1 MTQLT
6 RCFNY
11 REYLERENEP
21 RSQRL
26 TKLLLLLVS
35 DLDSSDKYY
44 FDQEEAEKAIKFAE
58 LIARY
63 EGVELADFQKFI
75 LASIYGWR
83 RRDNDLKRFRNIYIS
98 LGRKNTKS
106 FLSSIISLYELL
118 YGESQPTNRQIYI
131 AANSMRQAQNL
142 FDMAKNNVN
151 HLKRASAHARNNLE
165 NYAKKITYKHSKS
178 FIEVIT
184 NARKLDGLNVS
195 CFILDEYSMSPTNE
209 MRDVLVSSQM
219 LQKSPLNIIVSTH
232 SMELSYPWLATEIPM
247 IDSILNGETPFENYL
262 PIFYELDN
270 ENEINNETMWLKAN
284 PLLEKLGSSGYE
296 YLRSELQRA
305 KASKDVIPVYVK
317 NFNLIVKQSASA
329 LYSYQDYSNNIHSFS
344 LGACKGLDAYV
355 GVDLSYTNDLTS
367 VIFNVIKGEKVL
379 VFPFNFV
386 VELDDYPLTE
396 RARIEGVNYS
406 ALEQQG
412 QVIVCQDRINSIEVG
427 DLIVDVIE
435 QYGLHLKGIYFDG
448 ALSSSF
454 IEKLTS
460 EGYGDYLNIVRQG
473 AFTLSPATQSFG
485 EFLRNGRVKF
495 QENELMKNALINV
508 REKRVNDALFFDKG
522 KNRQKIDSYAAMINC
537 WTELP
542 FADYSQ
548 ATEEKL
554 TTWKF

>member
-1 MTQLT
+1 MTHF
-6 RCFNY
+6 FNY
-11 REYLERENEP
+11 REYLERTEP

-26 TKLLLLLVS
+26 NSLLSLLVK
-35 DLDSSDKYY
+35 DLDNSDKYY
-44 FDQEEAEKAIKFAE
+44 YDAEQAEKAIKFAE
-58 LIARY
+58 LIARH

-83 RRDNDLKRFRNIYIS
+83 RKDNNLKRFRNVYIS
-98 LGRKNTKS
+98 LGRKNAKS
-106 FLSSIISLYELL
+106 FLSSVISLYELL
-118 YGESQPTNRQIYI
+118 YGESQEKNKQIYI

-151 HLKRASAHARNNLE
+151 HLKRSSAHARNNLE

-184 NARKLDGLNVS
+184 NPRKLDGLNVS
-195 CFILDEYSMSPTNE
+195 CFILDEYAMSPTNE

-247 IDSILNGETPFENYL
+247 IDAILNNETPFENYL

-270 ENEINNETMWLKAN
+270 EHEINDENMWLKAN
-284 PLLEKLGSSGYE
+284 PLLEKLGESGYE

-317 NFNLIVKQSASA
+317 NFNLIVKQSANA
-329 LYSYQDYSNNIHSFS
+329 LYSYKDYADNLHSIS
-344 LGACKGLDAYV
+344 LGSCKGLDAYV

-367 VIFNVIKGEKVL
+367 VIFNVVKDEKVL

-386 VELDDYPLTE
+386 AESEDYPLTE

-412 QVIVCQDRINSIEVG
+412 QVIVCQERINSIEVG
-427 DLIVDVIE
+427 DLIIDVIE
-435 QYGLHLKGIYFDG
+435 KYGLHLKGIYFDG

-495 QENELMKNALINV
+495 AENELMKNALINV
-508 REKRVNDALFFDKG
+508 REKRVNDALFFDKS
-522 KNRQKIDSYAAMINC
+522 KNRKKIDSYAAMINC
-537 WTELP
+537 WVELP
-542 FADYSQ
+542 FADFNQ

-554 TTWKF
+554 TSWKF